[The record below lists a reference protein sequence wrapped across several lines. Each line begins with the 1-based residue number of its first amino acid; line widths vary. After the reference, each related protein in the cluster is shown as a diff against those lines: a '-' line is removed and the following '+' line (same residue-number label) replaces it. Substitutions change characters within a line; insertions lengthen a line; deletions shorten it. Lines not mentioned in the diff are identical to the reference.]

1 MSNAISRK
9 IGEAAWRLRAVRFTQ
24 LVAWLSAAG
33 LIGLLLWRIAA
44 WNHPALWRGDIVTLA
59 GAVLICSTLA
69 AALSWRNRKAV
80 ARELDH
86 RARTHDRFLS
96 FLELRKK
103 ADLPAIPLIERDVTA
118 FSEKLSLAGLF
129 RPRFPVLPIA
139 CALAAAVGLVVLEQ
153 FHKHRKDALASEQ
166 AEATRLIE
174 KAKAVV
180 DQHATED
187 PEIAALKEELQ
198 KEWQKLAD
206 STQPKRDAFRALS
219 NLEKQLA
226 NAAQAA
232 ALSGEEKDALA
243 QALAGENGKVSE
255 ALQKGTGDEAAQQ
268 IASLDPEA
276 LAEALQEAARHRESN
291 RLRDLTRQP
300 ATQAQQTLVR
310 SLNSSSAAQRMQQ
323 ALREAKAG
331 ENSQD
336 SGQGQKT
343 AEQGAPTDAPPG
355 NEKGQSGQLSQA
367 PPGGVPGSD
376 KDQGTGKDIKDERER
391 LSGSNSQDDLLNSL
405 TSGGPSRVAS
415 TELAG
420 DGPGQA
426 QRAKRAIDQ
435 AAIAA
440 ALQEVEQEN
449 IPPGS
454 QVLVRRYFESI
465 RPKE

>member
-1 MSNAISRK
+1 MSEAISRK
-9 IGEAAWRLRAVRFTQ
+9 LGEAAWRLRAGR
-24 LVAWLSAAG
+24 LVHLAAWLAAAG
-33 LIGLLLWRIAA
+33 LFGLLLWRLAA
-44 WNHPALWRGDIVTLA
+44 WNHPAWWRGDIISLLGAGVMLA
-59 GAVLICSTLA
+59 FLA
-69 AALSWRNRKAV
+69 ATLSWRDRKTV
-80 ARELDH
+80 ARELDRQAH
-86 RARTHDRFLS
+86 TKDRFLS
-96 FLELRKK
+96 FLELREKV
-103 ADLPAIPLIERDVTA
+103 DLAAAALIERDVTA

-129 RPRFPVLPIA
+129 RPQIPVLPVSG
-139 CALAAAVGLVVLEQ
+139 ALVAVVGLIVLEQ
-153 FHKHRKDALASEQ
+153 FYLHRKIALTSEQ
-166 AEATRLIE
+166 AEATQLID
-174 KAKAVV
+174 KAKAVM

-198 KEWQKLAD
+198 KTWQKLAD

-226 NAAQAA
+226 NAAQSA
-232 ALSGEEKDALA
+232 ALSGEEKNALA
-243 QALAGENGKVSE
+243 QALAGENGKASE
-255 ALQKGTGDEAAQQ
+255 ALQKGSGDEAAQQ
-268 IASLDPEA
+268 IAALDPEA
-276 LAEALQEAARHRESN
+276 LAQALEDAAQHRESN

-300 ATQAQQTLVR
+300 AAQAQQTLVR

-336 SGQGQKT
+336 SGQGQKV
-343 AEQGAPTDAPPG
+343 AEQGMPTDAPSG
-355 NEKGQSGQLSQA
+355 NEKGQSGKLSQA

-376 KDQGTGKDIKDERER
+376 HDQGTGKDLKEERER
-391 LSGSNSQDDLLNSL
+391 LSGSSSQDDMLNSL
-405 TSGGPSRVAS
+405 TGGGPSRMAS

-426 QRAKRAIDQ
+426 QRAKQSIDQ